1 MTKMLSRNKKCIF
14 FQIPAVCT
22 GVCANMGARLLFCS
36 QDHFMTYLVYTGILL
51 DIFLHFD
58 VGCCC

>member
-1 MTKMLSRNKKCIF
+1 MYIF
-14 FQIPAVCT
+14 PDFSCMPGRMCEYGRQALV
-22 GVCANMGARLLFCS
+22 GS